1 MRRFIIILLCSIG
14 IHAYAFDY
22 APFSGPKQ
30 APEFTMHS
38 VNNMAYMS
46 SGSAYSPSV
55 YDVSCSASTTGRGI
69 RRAGGPGGT
78 GGESGY
84 DPSNPQFSPIG
95 DAVIPLLIMALIYM
109 LVAYRRKSKVSDLC
123 I

>member
-1 MRRFIIILLCSIG
+1 MRHTLIVILCIIG
-14 IHAYAFDY
+14 IHAYAFNY
-22 APFSGPKQ
+22 APFSAPKQ
-30 APEFTMHS
+30 TPAARMHS
-38 VNNMAYMS
+38 VNDITYMS
-46 SGSAYSPSV
+46 SGSSYSPSV
-55 YDVSCSASTTGRGI
+55 YEIDMTNDQPARSI

-78 GGESGY
+78 DNTGY

-109 LVAYRRKSKVSDLC
+109 IVAYRRKTKVSDLC